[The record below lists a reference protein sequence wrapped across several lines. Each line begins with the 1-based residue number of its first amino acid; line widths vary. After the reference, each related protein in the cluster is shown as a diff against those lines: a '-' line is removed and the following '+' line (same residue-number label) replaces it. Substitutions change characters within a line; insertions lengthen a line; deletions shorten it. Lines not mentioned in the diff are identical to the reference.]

1 MKLKKTLKTF
11 MALLLILGGST
22 YSFAQQVETFSII
35 PKPASIQ
42 AKSPVFK
49 LNNQTQI
56 IAKSEDTRKM
66 VSLFNDLIWDRYKI
80 RLAVSSLDAA
90 KNVIILEE
98 TTPTNQEE
106 YTLDVNKDQ
115 VVIKGGNAGLFYGL
129 QSLLQLIEN
138 VDGQLTVPGVLIN
151 DKPEFGYRGVMI
163 DVARHF
169 FTLDQMKKIV
179 DQMAYFKFNRLHWH
193 LTDDQGWRLEI
204 KKYPKLTEVSA
215 WRDSTIIGR
224 YSDFKPFIYDGEKH
238 GGYYTQEEAR
248 EFVKYAADRKITVI
262 PEIEVP
268 GHNTAVLTAYP
279 ELGNGTGPYHVLGYW
294 GVMPTILGPNEA
306 TFKFIED
313 VLTEVMDIFPSEL
326 IHIGGDE
333 APKDEWKAS
342 SVAQSFIKKNK
353 IKDEHELQ
361 SWFTNRVG
369 EFLNKH
375 GRRLIGWDEI
385 LEGGGLAENA
395 IVMSWRGEKG
405 GIAAAQAGH
414 DVIMTPNSYLYID
427 YLQSKDAASEP
438 LSIGGFVP
446 LDKVYGYNPRPGAL
460 TQDEQKHILG
470 VQANLWTEY
479 IATDNKLEYML
490 FPRMLALS
498 EVAWTGTARQNY
510 DEFTTQRL
518 PERLQELERQHINYR
533 IPEAKVEVGINNIS
547 GRKTVTITPFV
558 ANSTVYYTIDGHK
571 ADNNG
576 TLYKGTFEMPFVGK
590 GQGPLKLNYIIETP
604 GGRAS
609 SMFTDSLGVE

>member
-1 MKLKKTLKTF
+1 
-11 MALLLILGGST
+11 MALLLIVGGATS
-22 YSFAQQVETFSII
+22 SFAQQAESFSII
-35 PKPASIQ
+35 PKPVSIQ
-42 AKSPVFK
+42 AKDLTFK
-49 LNNQTQI
+49 LSNQTQI
-56 IAKSEDTRKM
+56 VVKSEDTRKM

-80 RLAVSSLDAA
+80 RLAVSPFDVA
-90 KNVIILEE
+90 KNAIILEE
-98 TTPTNQEE
+98 TTPANQEE
-106 YTLDVNKDQ
+106 YTLDVNQDQ
-115 VVIKGGNAGLFYGL
+115 IVIKGGNAGIFYGL

-138 VDGQLTVPGVLIN
+138 VDGQLAVPGVAIT
-151 DKPEFGYRGVMI
+151 DKPEFGYRGVML
-163 DVARHF
+163 DVSRHF
-169 FTLDQMKKIV
+169 FTLDQLKKIV

-204 KKYPKLTEVSA
+204 KKYPKLTEISA

-224 YSDFKPFIYDGEKH
+224 YSDFKPFVYDGEKH

-268 GHNTAVLTAYP
+268 GHSTAVLTAYP
-279 ELGNGTGPYHVLGYW
+279 ELGNATGPYHVLGYW
-294 GVMPTILGPNEA
+294 GVMPTIFGPHEA

-313 VLTEVMDIFPSEL
+313 VLTEVMDIFPSEY

-333 APKDEWKAS
+333 APKDEWKES
-342 SVAQSFIKKNK
+342 SIAQNFIKKNK

-361 SWFTNRVG
+361 SYFTNRVG
-369 EFLNKH
+369 EFLKKH

-385 LEGGGLAENA
+385 LEGGGLAQDA
-395 IVMSWRGEKG
+395 VVMSWRGEKG

-438 LSIGGFVP
+438 LSIGGFVS
-446 LDKVYGYNPRPGAL
+446 LDKVYSYNPRPATL
-460 TQDEQKHILG
+460 TQEEQKHILG

-479 IATDNKLEYML
+479 IPTNNKLEYML

-498 EVAWTGTARQNY
+498 EVAWTGSVRQNY

-518 PERLQELERQHINYR
+518 PKRLVDLEQSDINYR
-533 IPEAKVEVGINNIS
+533 IPEAKVEVGVNNVS

-576 TLYKGTFEMPFVGK
+576 TLYRGTFEMPFVGA
-590 GQGPLKLNYIIETP
+590 GQKPLKLNYVVETP
-604 GGRAS
+604 GGRIS

>member
-1 MKLKKTLKTF
+1 MKINNTLKSF
-11 MALLLILGGST
+11 MVLLLIVGGAT

-42 AKSPVFK
+42 AKDLAFELSNK
-49 LNNQTQI
+49 TQI
-56 IAKSEDTRKM
+56 VAKNEDSRKM
-66 VSLFNDLIWDRYKI
+66 VSLFNDLLWDRYKV

-90 KNVIILEE
+90 KNAIILEE
-98 TTPTNQEE
+98 SIPANEEE
-106 YTLDVNKDQ
+106 YTLDVSKDQ
-115 VVIKGGNAGLFYGL
+115 IVIKGGNAGLFYGL

-138 VDGQLTVPGVLIN
+138 ADGQLTVPGVIIN

-169 FTLDQMKKIV
+169 FTLDQLKKIV

-204 KKYPKLTEVSA
+204 KKYPKLTEISA

-224 YSDFKPFIYDGEKH
+224 YSDFKPFVYDGEKH

-279 ELGNGTGPYHVLGYW
+279 EFGNGTGPYHVLGYW
-294 GVMPTILGPNEA
+294 GVMPTILGPNEI

-313 VLTEVMDIFPSEL
+313 VLTEVMDIFPSEF

-333 APKDEWKAS
+333 APKDEWKTS
-342 SVAQSFIKKNK
+342 SIAQNFIKKNK

-395 IVMSWRGEKG
+395 VVMSWRGEKG
-405 GIAAAQAGH
+405 GITAAQAGH

-446 LDKVYGYNPRPGAL
+446 LDKVYSYNPRPGAL

-479 IATDNKLEYML
+479 ISTGNKLEYML
-490 FPRMLALS
+490 FPRMLALA
-498 EVAWTGTARQNY
+498 EVAWTGAARQNY

-518 PERLQELERQHINYR
+518 PERLQELERRHINYR
-533 IPEAKVEVGINNIS
+533 IPEAKVEVSVNNES

-571 ADNNG
+571 ADNNA
-576 TLYKGTFEMPFVGK
+576 TLYKDTFEMPFVGK

-604 GGRAS
+604 GGRSS